1 MRRVARRRNRCRNK
15 APSRRRAP
23 RPPTRE
29 RSRSATNWRDPTA
42 CSARP
47 QELTR
52 KFAHQRLRRAI
63 CRSFLHPAALAAIRR
78 FGRNKSGVAATPR
91 RGHLVCNLNKEP
103 PSGGFFV
110 WPLYLPFFAFALF
123 SGIPTQV
130 VEPSVS
136 RAAVL
141 HGTAF
146 TVFVEPSRPGTFR
159 PGPVFACG
167 SVAGTYVLPLGA
179 GSLARGV
186 EAAGAGCIVGEGSE
200 IGGGP
205 AMGGGPG
212 ICGG

>member
-23 RPPTRE
+23 RPPTRK

-52 KFAHQRLRRAI
+52 KFAHQRPRRAI

-78 FGRNKSGVAATPR
+78 SGRNKSGVAATSR
-91 RGHLVCNLNKEP
+91 RGRLVCSSNKEP
-103 PSGGFFV
+103 PSGGLFV
-110 WPLYLPFFAFALF
+110 WPLYLLRFFALSRS
-123 SGIPTQV
+123 SGIPMQV

-136 RAAVL
+136 LAAVL

-146 TVFVEPSRPGTFR
+146 TVFVEPSGPATSR
-159 PGPVFACG
+159 PGPTVLLRQWTCGVWGWRSTGGRICGSRFACPRRG
-167 SVAGTYVLPLGA
+167 IGWC
-179 GSLARGV
+179 SLSR
-186 EAAGAGCIVGEGSE
+186 
-200 IGGGP
+200 
-205 AMGGGPG
+205 
-212 ICGG
+212 

>member
-1 MRRVARRRNRCRNK
+1 M
-15 APSRRRAP
+15 
-23 RPPTRE
+23 
-29 RSRSATNWRDPTA
+29 
-42 CSARP
+42 
-47 QELTR
+47 
-52 KFAHQRLRRAI
+52 
-63 CRSFLHPAALAAIRR
+63 
-78 FGRNKSGVAATPR
+78 
-91 RGHLVCNLNKEP
+91 
-103 PSGGFFV
+103 
-110 WPLYLPFFAFALF
+110 
-123 SGIPTQV
+123 QV

-136 RAAVL
+136 LAAVL

-146 TVFVEPSRPGTFR
+146 TVFVEPSGPGTLR

-167 SVAGTYVLPLGA
+167 SAAGTYVLPLGA